1 MHKNMGKSIR
11 GRRNMAERIPFRAE
25 LVIGQLVLITETDLT
40 VLFEKEKANY
50 VHSLDYEDLEK
61 LADQALGETVILHII
76 NGRATKVRV
85 A

>member
-1 MHKNMGKSIR
+1 
-11 GRRNMAERIPFRAE
+11 MAERIPFRAE

>member
-1 MHKNMGKSIR
+1 
-11 GRRNMAERIPFRAE
+11 MAERIPFRAE
-25 LVIGQLVLITETDLT
+25 LVIGQLVLITDTDLT
-40 VLFEKEKANY
+40 VLFEKEKATY
-50 VHSLDYEDLEK
+50 LHSLDYESLEK